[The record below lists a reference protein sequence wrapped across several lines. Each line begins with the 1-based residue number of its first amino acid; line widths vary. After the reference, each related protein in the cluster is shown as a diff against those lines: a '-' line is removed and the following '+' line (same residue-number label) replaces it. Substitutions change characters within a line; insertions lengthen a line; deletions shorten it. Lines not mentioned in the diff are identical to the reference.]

1 MSRLYIDPR
10 AAEPIWHQIENG
22 FRRLIASQ
30 ALSRGAPLPS
40 VRDLAKELGINPAT
54 VAKAYRSLCDA
65 GVLTVRRGQ
74 GTYVSDAVP
83 KFTKA
88 QRDRQL
94 TEAAERYASIALT
107 MGATREE
114 SQANVDSAWARL
126 VKLQEQ

>member
-1 MSRLYIDPR
+1 MPRLHIDPT

-30 ALSRGAPLPS
+30 ALSRGEPLPS
-40 VRDLAKELGINPAT
+40 VRDLARELRINPAT
-54 VAKAYRSLCDA
+54 VAKAYRRLCDA

-74 GTYVSDAVP
+74 GTYVYDGVP

-88 QRDRQL
+88 RRDRQL
-94 TEAAERYASIALT
+94 TDAAERYASIALT

-114 SQANVDSAWARL
+114 SQVHVDSAWARL
-126 VKLQEQ
+126 IKPQEQ

>member
-1 MSRLYIDPR
+1 MRRLHIDLT

-40 VRDLAKELGINPAT
+40 VRELARELGINPAT
-54 VAKAYRSLCDA
+54 VAKAYRRLSDA
-65 GVLTVRRGQ
+65 GVLIIRRGQ

-83 KFTKA
+83 TLTKA

-94 TEAAERYASIALT
+94 KEAAERYASIALT

-114 SQANVDSAWARL
+114 SQVHIDSAWARL